1 MLLSTANTL
10 ALLLI
15 GYSLFS
21 ALTLALTRF
30 RREDYPGQPL
40 SRLAGLSLL
49 LALGALQLAHLAW
62 LRFDLPWVDTA
73 AYRLTLYLVAPAFFL
88 FGRPI
93 LDPQL
98 PAGLRP
104 GLLWHALP
112 LALLPL
118 LPATPSRSLAFLI
131 GAGYLAWL
139 ARTLYRLRHAR
150 NGYRREI
157 LLLGGVFVI
166 ALAASLFGLIQPALP
181 DKLYFSLYAAAIGLA
196 FVLVQLTLDLRP
208 QLPAEV
214 RETAQS
220 AYATST
226 LGNVDCEHALAA
238 LAQSMG
244 RDRLYADP
252 GLSLPTLAERLGLS
266 PHQLSE
272 LINTRLGKGFSRY
285 LREQRV
291 DAAKAMLLAE
301 PSASVLSVGL
311 SVGFGTQSNFYAAFR
326 EIEGMTPGQYRKQ
339 ASGAPE

>member
-112 LALLPL
+112 LALLP
-118 LPATPSRSLAFLI
+118 ATPSRSLAFLI

-150 NGYRREI
+150 SGYRREI

-285 LREQRV
+285 LWEQRV